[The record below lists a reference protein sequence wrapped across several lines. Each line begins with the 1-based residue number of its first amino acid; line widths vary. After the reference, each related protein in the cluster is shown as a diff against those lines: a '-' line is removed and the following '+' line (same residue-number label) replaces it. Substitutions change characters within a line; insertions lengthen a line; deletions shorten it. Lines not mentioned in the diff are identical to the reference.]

1 MNNKAENEE
10 FWDQSDASK
19 NIGSFWEEDADQ
31 DTQWSSGSHF
41 TASRP
46 DVAVESSKSETTNL
60 SDVSVGSITDNIS
73 QTDAL
78 PGATIAKGV
87 GKALG
92 EKLDSWKPTSVS
104 IKWKAEQ
111 GSENCLQC
119 VSKEEEIA
127 QLKKRLETAYSRY
140 NITLA
145 PEDTV
150 NKIMLGQPYSIES
163 YRSKEDKLALIDAAL
178 GTLDGSSILTT
189 VLHLKNTS
197 KKSIF
202 NQEMQKRPAAC
213 RLYISYLKQKYEF
226 NEAIDFLSMLGQVE
240 EAAILKYQ
248 DSIRGKNSENK
259 IKKLKNCI
267 QTQFKVEENTLE
279 SRIVNGHLN
288 LLERQVQI
296 EANDSNNTSN
306 LMLVEFPRARNVI
319 DQSLLTTL
327 FYCCMYHWDATE
339 SHQCSPMSMKKM
351 HSLSEHQ
358 FLWSVL
364 RGRAKV
370 KHWVLPHELDKLLN
384 NRTLMGAIGT
394 FTGMGNNGGR
404 AVKSSLNVDQVVD
417 MLAVS
422 GAPDSVLAAYITLCD
437 SVDLRL
443 KMATNYKCHQ
453 AAIDVYVSQKDR
465 EALEKYMREIPQ
477 GSAEYVK
484 AEAALKNCRWKN

>member
-1 MNNKAENEE
+1 MNRAENEE
-10 FWDQSDASK
+10 FWDQSDTSK
-19 NIGSFWEEDADQ
+19 NIDSFWDEDTDQ
-31 DTQWSSGSHF
+31 DTKWTTSPTFPTSKFTVSEGSNKSD
-41 TASRP
+41 TA
-46 DVAVESSKSETTNL
+46 NI
-60 SDVSVGSITDNIS
+60 SDTSFGSITDNIS

-78 PGATIAKGV
+78 PGTTIAKGM
-87 GKALG
+87 GKAIG
-92 EKLDSWKPTSVS
+92 EKLDSWKPSSVS
-104 IKWKAEQ
+104 IKWKPEQ
-111 GSENCLQC
+111 GSGSCLQC
-119 VSKEEEIA
+119 VSKEVEIA

-150 NKIMLGQPYSIES
+150 NKMMLGQPYSIES

-178 GTLDGSSILTT
+178 ATLDGSSILTT
-189 VLHLKNTS
+189 ILHLKNTT
-197 KKSIF
+197 KKSVF
-202 NQEMQKRPAAC
+202 NQEMQRRPAAC
-213 RLYISYLKQKYEF
+213 QLYVSYLKRKYEF
-226 NEAIDFLSMLGQVE
+226 NEAIDFLSMLGHID

-248 DSIRGKNSENK
+248 DSIRGKNSDNK
-259 IKKLKNCI
+259 VKKLKNCI
-267 QTQFKVEENTLE
+267 QTHFKDQTLALE

-288 LLERQVQI
+288 LLERQVAI
-296 EANDSNNTSN
+296 EANDIKDTSN
-306 LMLVEFPRARNVI
+306 QMLIEFPRARSII

-327 FYCCMYHWDATE
+327 FYCCMYHWDTAET
-339 SHQCSPMSMKKM
+339 HHGSPLTIKKV

-370 KHWVLPHELDKLLN
+370 KHWVLPHELDTLLS
-384 NRTLMGAIGT
+384 NRSLMGTIGA
-394 FTGMGNNGGR
+394 FTGMGNSGGR

-417 MLAVS
+417 MLANL

-437 SVDLRL
+437 SIETRI

-453 AAIDVYVSQKDR
+453 AAIDVYVNQKDR

-484 AEAALKNCRWKN
+484 AETALKSGKWKN